1 MSFVSQLCEK
11 DLEKAKRELN
21 EEPASRD
28 ASIKGMIRQP
38 VTRCSSVTFYRYF
51 SASNSLQIV
60 AQNPRR
66 LLATS

>member
-28 ASIKGMIRQP
+28 ASIKGLIQP
-38 VTRCSSVTFYRYF
+38 GTRCSSVTFYRYF
-51 SASNSLQIV
+51 SASKSLQIV
-60 AQNPRR
+60 AKNPRR